1 MLVNLLAAKAADAA
15 GNYKGMSNEFWGV
28 FTFVLGVL
36 VVFAGMLVLVLCVSL
51 VAKAME
57 GGKKK
62 DAAKESSEDD
72 EPEEVLPVEAAAE
85 TEEVTDEKT
94 RVAVIAAVL
103 AYLSANGGAQNE
115 FVVKKI
121 KKLKNR

>member
-15 GNYKGMSNEFWGV
+15 VNYKGMSNIFWGI
-28 FTFVLGVL
+28 FTFILGL
-36 VVFAGMLVLVLCVSL
+36 IVVFAGMFLLVLCVSL

-62 DAAKESSEDD
+62 DAEQASFEDD
-72 EPEEVLPVEAAAE
+72 ESEEILPVEATAE
-85 TEEVTDEKT
+85 TEDVIDEKT

-103 AYLSANGGAQNE
+103 AYLSANGGEQNE

>member
-15 GNYKGMSNEFWGV
+15 GNYKGMSNVFWGV
-28 FTFVLGVL
+28 FTFVLGL
-36 VVFAGMLVLVLCVSL
+36 IVVFAGMALLVFCVSM

-62 DAAKESSEDD
+62 DSAKESSEDD

-85 TEEVTDEKT
+85 TEDVTDEKT